1 MWHRRRQSKTRKSL
15 RSAGGPSQLQVCV
28 GVGHSCLTTA
38 GTTPAHVG
46 TAANA
51 LVLAHQPLIALI
63 SVCRSS
69 PSGGTISACFKILDI
84 LESQMTRAQHSVAS
98 PRVVCIEDF
107 RPIARQRVPKS
118 VFDYLDGGAEGEVT
132 LRENCRVFNDVT
144 FRARHAVAVPGCDLH
159 TRVLGFDLSLPFL
172 LAPVGYSRL
181 MHPGGEVAAARAAGK
196 AGTGYI
202 LSTIS
207 GHKLE
212 DVKAGSSGPVFYQLY
227 LMGGRGAAEAVIERA
242 RVAGFSALVV
252 TIDTPVSGIRERD
265 YRNGMKELISGGL
278 LEKIPYIP
286 QILARPGW
294 LLEYLL
300 DGGLPG
306 LPNVVIPGKGPMP
319 LVDINAALA
328 ESTPTWA
335 DLRWIREIWKGPIVI
350 KGVLTAD
357 DARRAVDEG
366 VAAISV
372 SNHGGRQLDGL
383 PASLR
388 ALPEVVNAVQGRIEV
403 LMDGG
408 IRRGTDIAKALC
420 MGARAVLCGRAY
432 AYGLAA
438 AGEAGVERA
447 IQILRAD
454 LERTLRLLGCPSV
467 TALDRSYVN
476 VPKSWEA
483 S

>member
-1 MWHRRRQSKTRKSL
+1 MT
-15 RSAGGPSQLQVCV
+15 RSA
-28 GVGHSCLTTA
+28 
-38 GTTPAHVG
+38 
-46 TAANA
+46 
-51 LVLAHQPLIALI
+51 
-63 SVCRSS
+63 
-69 PSGGTISACFKILDI
+69 
-84 LESQMTRAQHSVAS
+84 HSVAS

-144 FRARHAVAVPGCDLH
+144 FRPRHAVAVASCSLC

-181 MHPGGEVAAARAAGK
+181 MHPGGEVAAARAAGR

-212 DVKAGSSGPVFYQLY
+212 DVRAASTGPVFYQLY
-227 LMGGRGAAEAVIERA
+227 LMGGRGAAEAAIERA
-242 RVAGFSALVV
+242 RVAGFNALVV

-265 YRNGMKELISGGL
+265 YRNGMKELISGGPF
-278 LEKIPYIP
+278 EKVPFLP
-286 QILARPGW
+286 QILSRPAW
-294 LLEYLL
+294 LMSYLM

-306 LPNVVIPGKGPMP
+306 LPNVIVPGKGQMP

-328 ESTPTWA
+328 ESAVTWA
-335 DLRWIREIWKGPIVI
+335 DLRWIREVWKGPIVI

-357 DARRAVDEG
+357 DARRSVDEG
-366 VAAISV
+366 AAAISV
-372 SNHGGRQLDGL
+372 SNHGGRQLDGV

-388 ALPEVVNAVQGRIEV
+388 ALPEVVEAVKGRIEV

-438 AGEAGVERA
+438 AGEAGVDRA
-447 IQILRAD
+447 IEILRVD

-467 TALDRSYVN
+467 TELDRSYVN
-476 VPKSWEA
+476 VPKNWETN
-483 S
+483 

>member
-1 MWHRRRQSKTRKSL
+1 MT
-15 RSAGGPSQLQVCV
+15 RSA
-28 GVGHSCLTTA
+28 
-38 GTTPAHVG
+38 
-46 TAANA
+46 
-51 LVLAHQPLIALI
+51 
-63 SVCRSS
+63 R
-69 PSGGTISACFKILDI
+69 
-84 LESQMTRAQHSVAS
+84 SVAS

-107 RPIARQRVPKS
+107 RPIARQRIPKS

-132 LRENCRVFNDVT
+132 LRENCRIFNDVT
-144 FRARHAVAVPGCDLH
+144 FRPRHAVALADCSLC
-159 TRVLGFDLSLPFL
+159 TTVLGFKLSLPFL

-212 DVKAGSSGPVFYQLY
+212 DVKAGSAGPVFYQLY

-265 YRNGMKELISGGL
+265 YRNGMKELISGGP

-286 QILARPGW
+286 QILSRPGW
-294 LLEYLL
+294 LIQYLL

-306 LPNVVIPGKGPMP
+306 LPNVVIPGKGQMP

-335 DLRWIREIWKGPIVI
+335 DLVWIRKIWKGPIVI

-357 DARRAVDEG
+357 DARRAIDEG

-388 ALPEVVNAVQGRIEV
+388 ALPEVVEAVKGRIEV

-408 IRRGTDIAKALC
+408 IRRGTDIAKAICL
-420 MGARAVLCGRAY
+420 GARAVLCGRAY

-438 AGEAGVERA
+438 AGEAGVDRA
-447 IQILRAD
+447 IEILRVD

-467 TALDRSYVN
+467 AALDRSYVN
-476 VPKSWEA
+476 VPKGWDVS
-483 S
+483 